1 MQRHYSN
8 EKGVLA
14 ILLTT
19 THKGPKYNIPDLTV
33 SAVTAPTYGYCTIS
47 APTNAPTNAPSCSP
61 NLTSYILS
69 SAQIL
74 TL

>member
-47 APTNAPTNAPSCSP
+47 APTNVPSCSP